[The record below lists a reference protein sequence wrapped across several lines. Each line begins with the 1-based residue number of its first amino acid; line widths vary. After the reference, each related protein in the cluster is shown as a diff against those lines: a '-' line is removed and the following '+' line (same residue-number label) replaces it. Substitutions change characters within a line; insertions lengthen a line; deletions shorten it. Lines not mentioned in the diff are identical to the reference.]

1 MASILVA
8 VMSSPE
14 TPRGRRA
21 LSLVE
26 SLAVQ
31 GHTLTLCCVQDA
43 ALLGSSRAPQTSRA
57 TLDRLLGA
65 GVRCIVLGED
75 LALRGLEAGPA
86 VSVVDHTGLA
96 TTLAAD
102 HHRIIGA
109 L

>member
-8 VMSSPE
+8 LMSSPE

-21 LSLVE
+21 LSIVE

-43 ALLGSSRAPQTSRA
+43 VLLGSSRAPQPSRA
-57 TLDRLLGA
+57 TLDRLLSHGA
-65 GVRCIVLGED
+65 RCLVLGED

-86 VSVVDHTGLA
+86 VSMVDHTGVA
-96 TTLAAD
+96 TALAAD
-102 HHRIIGA
+102 HDRIIGA